1 MKKSTILLLL
11 TVFLSG
17 CAMHSE
23 PYILYSDNSRLLGDT
38 SVFAVDIKDQPYIA
52 TIDTVDGKLH
62 KPAGAGSAW
71 WVRVLPGEHTF
82 QLKYN
87 IKVNGESSYNYYV
100 VKLKMAPKRVYLA
113 TLIIKPGE
121 AEPSYTVKELPEDEV
136 YKMGLGLEGVNY
148 QEFPAKF
155 E

>member
-1 MKKSTILLLL
+1 MKKLTTLLFL

-23 PYILYSDNSRLLGDT
+23 PYIMYTEKSHPLSDT
-38 SVFAVDIKDQPYIA
+38 SVFAIDIKGMPYVVS
-52 TIDTVDGKLH
+52 IDTVDGKLH
-62 KPAGAGSAW
+62 RPAGAGSGW
-71 WVRVLPGEHTF
+71 WVRVLPGVHTF

-87 IKVNGESSYNYYV
+87 VKVNGESSYNYYV

-113 TLIIKPGE
+113 TLMVKPGE
-121 AEPSYTVKELPEDEV
+121 DELSYTVKELPKDEV